1 MTIQSAVILAGGLGT
16 RLRSAVP
23 DLPKPMAPVDG
34 RPFLTYLLDAWI
46 DQGVERFVLAVGY
59 RHEAITAQLGE
70 RYRGAR
76 LDYVVEPVPLGTGG
90 GLLLALR
97 QLPHD
102 QRFLL
107 LNGDTYFDVDGARL
121 ERFARERDSDWCF
134 SLFRTGETSRYLGM
148 GVAPDGR
155 ITELK
160 ASRDGDQCL
169 ANGGVY
175 CIHPRALAGLSLA
188 DGTPLAAGAS
198 ASLENDIFPAAF
210 QAGQRLHGLE
220 FGGSFIDIGIPAD
233 YYRAGAVL
241 NAKTMIAKDLP

>member
-1 MTIQSAVILAGGLGT
+1 MNIQSAVILAGGLGT

-34 RPFLTYLLDAWI
+34 RPFLEYLLDFWI
-46 DQGVERFVLAVGY
+46 AQGIGHFILAVGY
-59 RHEAITAQLGE
+59 RHELISSHLGR

-76 LDYVVEPVPLGTGG
+76 LDYVVEQTPLGTGG
-90 GLLLALR
+90 GVLLALQ
-97 QLPHD
+97 QLPAD

-107 LNGDTYFDVDGARL
+107 LNGDTYFSVDGERL
-121 ERFARERDSDWCF
+121 EGFARSHDSDWCF

-148 GVAPDGR
+148 GVAADGR

-160 ASRDGDQCL
+160 SSQDGDECL

-175 CIHPRALAGLSLA
+175 CIHPRAFAGLTLAG
-188 DGTPLAAGAS
+188 GQPLAAGAS

-210 QAGQRLHGLE
+210 HAGQRMVGVE

-233 YYRAGAVL
+233 YHRAGAVL
-241 NAKTMIAKDLP
+241 NAKDKP